1 MHPRALIIALT
12 MLSCLTWSAWTQG
25 SDYAQLDKNIE
36 KLVTEQNVPS
46 LAYAILKPGEA
57 PHIRTLGKIN
67 LESNQQTTADTP
79 YRIASISK
87 IIVGIAVMQLVESGQ
102 LSLNTPVAELLP
114 ELAFNNPWASTHPVR
129 LVHLVENT
137 TGWNDISLAEFAYPN
152 HPPLDL
158 RASLALNPSS
168 RTSRWPPG
176 TRHAYTNSTA
186 AVAAWIVESVTGM
199 SFSSYTEQHIFAPL
213 GIASATYDQ
222 VKGTQGYKK
231 GRATPYKALLMR
243 PAGALYL
250 SLEDMVKLSQ
260 MMLNK
265 GTPLLS
271 ADTMARVQRS
281 ESTNVGVFEAGYGI
295 FNYARHYQGWLFR
308 GHDGALPGWMSELS
322 YSPEHQVGFI
332 VLQNSEQPRAFRQ
345 VVTLISDYLI
355 KEFPSPSTDAQS
367 ITEDMQNLSGY
378 YRYLNTRVE
387 KRYFLERLVASF
399 KLDINSQ
406 QAVFSSVFPPGWKR
420 PLVPTGQNSWQNE
433 QGQLVMKAGTDP
445 LAADVLHY
453 GDRVYTPISAFSAW
467 ADKVVLI
474 TWLLLLLIITPFSLV
489 WLIKWRRGKY
499 DARHQRLPR
508 QIMTVAV
515 WSALLFLLFL
525 AMGMASPITRLGQI
539 GVFSLGLLISSLLLP
554 CVTAWACWLQFTLR
568 NAGVHKF
575 LYVSGTLFLLL
586 QLLVVGYLGW
596 FDVIGIRSWS

>member
-1 MHPRALIIALT
+1 MTNLQSKTPPLVLIIAAITLCS
-12 MLSCLTWSAWTQG
+12 LVWSGWVQG
-25 SDYAQLDKNIE
+25 SEYKQLDKNIE
-36 KLVTEQNVPS
+36 KLFIEQKVPS

-67 LESNQQTTADTP
+67 LENNLQATANTP

-87 IIVGIAVMQLVESGQ
+87 IVVGIAVMQLVESGQ
-102 LSLNTPVAELLP
+102 LSLDSPVADLLP
-114 ELAFNNPWASTHPVR
+114 ELAFSNPWADTHPLR

-158 RASLALNPSS
+158 AASLALNPSS

-186 AVAAWIVESVTGM
+186 AVAAWVVESVTGM
-199 SFSSYTEQHIFAPL
+199 SFYSYAEQHIFAPL
-213 GIASATYDQ
+213 GIKSATYDQ
-222 VKGTQGYKK
+222 VKGSLGYKK

-250 SLEDMVKLSQ
+250 SLQDMVKLTQ

-265 GTPLLS
+265 GAPLLS
-271 ADTMARVQRS
+271 ADTMARIQTS
-281 ESTNVGVFEAGYGI
+281 ESTNVGAFEAGYGI

-322 YSPEHQVGFI
+322 YSPEQQVGFV

-345 VVTLISDYLI
+345 VVSLISDFLI
-355 KEFPSPSTDAQS
+355 NEFPPPSKDAQT
-367 ITEDMQNLSGY
+367 ITKDMQNQSGY
-378 YRYLNTRVE
+378 YRYQNNRVE
-387 KRYFLERLVASF
+387 KRYFLERLIASY
-399 KLDINSQ
+399 KLDVNSQ
-406 QAVFSSVFPPGWKR
+406 NAVFTSVFPPGWKR
-420 PLVPTGQNSWQNE
+420 PLVPAGQNSWQNDK
-433 QGQLVMKAGTDP
+433 GQVVMKAGTDP

-453 GDRVYTPISAFSAW
+453 GDRVYKPISAFSAW

-474 TWLLLLLIITPFSLV
+474 AWLLSLLVITPVSLV

-499 DARHQRLPR
+499 DAVHKKLPR
-508 QIMTVAV
+508 KLMAFAT
-515 WSALLFLLFL
+515 WSAILFLLFL
-525 AMGMASPITRLGQI
+525 AMGMASPLIASARL
-539 GVFSLGLLISSLLLP
+539 
-554 CVTAWACWLQFTLR
+554 ACFHS
-568 NAGVHKF
+568 A
-575 LYVSGTLFLLL
+575 Y
-586 QLLVVGYLGW
+586 
-596 FDVIGIRSWS
+596 